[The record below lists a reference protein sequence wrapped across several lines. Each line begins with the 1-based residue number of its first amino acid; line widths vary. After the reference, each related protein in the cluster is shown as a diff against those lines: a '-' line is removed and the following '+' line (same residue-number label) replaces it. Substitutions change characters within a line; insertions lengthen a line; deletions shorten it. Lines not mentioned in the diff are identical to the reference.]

1 MAEFFQSAVNAVER
15 IGLAPVLLLIVLLP
29 LGWAAWQI
37 VKWSG
42 KRADRVIVAHVR
54 MTRTFAANDT
64 KHAANGTKQAAA
76 LERIAANDQA
86 GHATTHKK
94 LDELSAHVQAALAA
108 PKPPPSGPPGSGG
121 LERGAGDAR

>member
-1 MAEFFQSAVNAVER
+1 MPESFQSAVNAVER
-15 IGLAPVLLLIVLLP
+15 IGLAPALLLLVLVPSL
-29 LGWAAWQI
+29 WALWQV

-64 KHAANGTKQAAA
+64 KHAANGTKHAAA

-86 GHATTHKK
+86 GHETTHKK
-94 LDELSAHVQAALAA
+94 LDALHADVRAVLAA
-108 PKPPPSGPPGSGG
+108 PKPPPSGPPGPGG
-121 LERGAGDAR
+121 LERGAGHAR